1 MHNRCCVNGCF
12 FNNSSNA
19 HVHQLL
25 NKWSAQLY
33 FTTGIYILFTWK
45 THCGLK
51 FHCGQIDRI
60 EIFTKLSFTLPELI
74 RMQIMKLRYIEVK
87 FYPKVKSQTESH
99 VNVLL
104 VITVFHNFCRVAF
117 NVCFETTNLSSALNF
132 HYNEKIS
139 AEWASFWII
148 FRKKTNF
155 ILNCSCVCFPYL
167 KYFRILWIY
176 ASNEC
181 KNEYNIFCKEHN
193 IKSKNNKSR
202 LPWYWMAPE
211 QLYI

>member
-117 NVCFETTNLSSALNF
+117 NVCFEQPICPQHLIF
-132 HYNEKIS
+132 
-139 AEWASFWII
+139 II
-148 FRKKTNF
+148 MKKLVQNGPAF
-155 ILNCSCVCFPYL
+155 
-167 KYFRILWIY
+167 
-176 ASNEC
+176 E
-181 KNEYNIFCKEHN
+181 
-193 IKSKNNKSR
+193 
-202 LPWYWMAPE
+202 
-211 QLYI
+211 

>member
-74 RMQIMKLRYIEVK
+74 RMQIMKLGYIEVK

-148 FRKKTNF
+148 FRKKTNVYF
-155 ILNCSCVCFPYL
+155 KSQLCLFPLSKILQNFV
-167 KYFRILWIY
+167 
-176 ASNEC
+176 
-181 KNEYNIFCKEHN
+181 NIC
-193 IKSKNNKSR
+193 IK
-202 LPWYWMAPE
+202 WM
-211 QLYI
+211 